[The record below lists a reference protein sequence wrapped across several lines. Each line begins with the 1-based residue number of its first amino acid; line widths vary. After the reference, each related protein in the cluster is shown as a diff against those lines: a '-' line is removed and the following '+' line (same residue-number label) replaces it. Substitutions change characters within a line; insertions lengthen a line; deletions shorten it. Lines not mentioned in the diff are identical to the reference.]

1 MGLDIALW
9 RRHADKRKGHLFEE
23 RSNWV
28 ERNIETEE
36 LKVYRF
42 GWVSCCCLSSCL
54 ECASRYL
61 KNMNNTTWSELGQN
75 YQQE

>member
-28 ERNIETEE
+28 ERNRETEE

-42 GWVSCCCLSSCL
+42 GRAVI
-54 ECASRYL
+54 
-61 KNMNNTTWSELGQN
+61 
-75 YQQE
+75 